1 MELSH
6 FGAKVLY
13 PPTIQPALKKEIP
26 ICIKNTFDATAEG
39 TLITKVSE
47 NTNPIKGI
55 SHIENMALITLEGS
69 GMVGIPGFSK
79 RLFGALSEQ
88 KINVSLIT
96 QASSEHSICI
106 AISNNDVE
114 KAKEAIN
121 IEFNYE
127 MEHHKV
133 DELTIDRF
141 NLVKRLNPTWDVVSV
156 RFNGYDLL
164 PNSLFVNREIYPKN
178 KELVEVDNL
187 HNEDWS
193 NPDFF
198 LYSGYSEFSNYDEY
212 FLYEYDTISNVGI
225 EEFFNTDVD
234 FFGNGIR
241 SPADEEWWWV
251 KQYRKLNNE

>member
-1 MELSH
+1 MN
-6 FGAKVLY
+6 
-13 PPTIQPALKKEIP
+13 KKI
-26 ICIKNTFDATAEG
+26 I
-39 TLITKVSE
+39 L
-47 NTNPIKGI
+47 
-55 SHIENMALITLEGS
+55 
-69 GMVGIPGFSK
+69 FS
-79 RLFGALSEQ
+79 
-88 KINVSLIT
+88 
-96 QASSEHSICI
+96 
-106 AISNNDVE
+106 
-114 KAKEAIN
+114 
-121 IEFNYE
+121 
-127 MEHHKV
+127 HHKV

-156 RFNGYDLL
+156 GFNGYDLL

-251 KQYRKLNNE
+251 KQYRKLNPNNYKFNNLHSYGQSTCIYFKNHILKKCTEEILKNKSLYDNMLSEIRGGTLVSQFTTLKMGRSDIEKYISWTPSDINLDMKIPHFYHPLK